1 MLVWCVVWCGGWV
14 VSHLDH
20 QHDLHVVQ
28 TVQAQVIYEV
38 RLGLQ
43 LVVIN
48 LVKQVEDEHH
58 SAIGKS
64 KYLL

>member
-1 MLVWCVVWCGGWV
+1 MRSLTWPE
-14 VSHLDH
+14 VSHLNH

-28 TVQAQVIYEV
+28 AVQTKVINEV

-48 LVKQVEDEHH
+48 LVK
-58 SAIGKS
+58 
-64 KYLL
+64 